1 MIQGGKEKGSPLKTK
16 PNSTSNSYQSRK
28 MDGHKKDE
36 KRMGGG
42 GKQMEKRNIVL

>member
-42 GKQMEKRNIVL
+42 GGSRWKKEI